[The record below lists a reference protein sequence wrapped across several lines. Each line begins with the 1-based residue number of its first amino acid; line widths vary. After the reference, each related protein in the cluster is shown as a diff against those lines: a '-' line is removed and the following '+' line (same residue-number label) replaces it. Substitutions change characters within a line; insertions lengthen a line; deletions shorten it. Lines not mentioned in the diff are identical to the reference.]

1 MKKKNL
7 VSLLEKLKDDLS
19 DAISRLESLKY
30 PEGCLVIKKER
41 DVERLYLQHK
51 EGKRLTYLAKEDSKD
66 VSLYAQKRYDHQL
79 LKKARAEKLQ
89 VEKCLAI
96 LEPDAD
102 IEKVYDSMPEALK
115 PYITANE
122 KTDTGYAQRWQNRV
136 VDQAKRLE
144 DEEGFKTMRG
154 DIVRSK
160 SEVII
165 ADRLFNAGIPYRYEV
180 IFHMK
185 FEDLKNVYPDFQI
198 LKPSTK
204 EVFFWEHL
212 GMMDDPKYANGQLKK
227 ISGYARKGYI
237 IGKKLLLTF
246 ESKERP
252 LDIFCVDKL
261 IETFL
266 L

>member
-1 MKKKNL
+1 MKKKTL
-7 VSLLEKLKDDLS
+7 VSALEKLKNDLS
-19 DAISRLESLKY
+19 DSISRLESLKY
-30 PEGCLVIKKER
+30 PEGCLVIKEER
-41 DVERLYLQHK
+41 GFERLYLQHK
-51 EGKRLTYLAKEDSKD
+51 EGKRLTYLARERSED
-66 VSLYAQKRYDHQL
+66 VSLYAQKRYDNQL

-89 VEKCLAI
+89 IEKCLKV

-122 KTDTGYAQRWQNRV
+122 KTDLGYAQRWQKEKV
-136 VDQAKRLE
+136 AQARRLKE
-144 DEEGFKTMRG
+144 GEGFSTMRG
-154 DIVRSK
+154 DVVRSK

-165 ADRLFNAGIPYRYEV
+165 ADRLFKAGIPYRYEV
-180 IFHMK
+180 IFPMK
-185 FEDLKNVYPDFQI
+185 FEDLTYVYPDFQI
-198 LKPSTK
+198 LKTSTK

-212 GMMDDPKYANGQLKK
+212 GMMDDPKYANGQIKK
-227 ISGYARKGYI
+227 ISGYARSGYTL
-237 IGKKLLLTF
+237 GKSLILTF

-252 LDIFCVDKL
+252 LDTFCVDGL